1 MWIQFQLGYNLAKDL
16 TLEHRL
22 PVGSVLNLD
31 GKFLLWKMFSLHF
44 WNTLKRK
51 RVKQSER
58 SEIQLL
64 YENPLIIRNYFL
76 KYLFQVVLP
85 NINKTSMQAVLDY
98 LYTKQLSSS
107 QELDTLELIALANR
121 FCLPHLI
128 ALAGNNL
135 WPCPMQYLLQQLK
148 CALMVFGTRKI
159 FSSVR
164 ENNVFFLRGIL

>member
-107 QELDTLELIALANR
+107 QELDALELIALANR